1 MIILGC
7 DTSTKTA
14 HLFLGEYEEDQLS
27 WYETTSV
34 VWNNTHSEQLLDR
47 LLLMCSDHSIELS
60 ELDLLCA
67 SSGPG
72 SFTGL
77 RIALATMKGLALGL
91 NKPLVSVPTLDLF
104 QGIARFIGGACLA
117 VIYAKKQ
124 RFYTALFVDGIKIGE
139 SSDLSPDEI
148 ASLIAPH
155 PSITLLG
162 SDGTLLAKRLADPKV
177 AVFEAHRQ
185 NLGVELADR
194 ARKHYLETGADPL
207 DQGPTYIRKS
217 DAELALKE

>member
-14 HLFLGEYEEDQLS
+14 HLFLGEYEDDRLI

-77 RIALATMKGLALGL
+77 RIALATM
-91 NKPLVSVPTLDLF
+91 
-104 QGIARFIGGACLA
+104 
-117 VIYAKKQ
+117 
-124 RFYTALFVDGIKIGE
+124 
-139 SSDLSPDEI
+139 
-148 ASLIAPH
+148 
-155 PSITLLG
+155 
-162 SDGTLLAKRLADPKV
+162 
-177 AVFEAHRQ
+177 
-185 NLGVELADR
+185 
-194 ARKHYLETGADPL
+194 
-207 DQGPTYIRKS
+207 
-217 DAELALKE
+217 

>member
-14 HLFLGEYEEDQLS
+14 HLFLGEYKEERLVWHES
-27 WYETTSV
+27 TSV
-34 VWNNTHSEQLLDR
+34 VWNNTHSER
-47 LLLMCSDHSIELS
+47 LLNRLLRMCSDHSIELS

-104 QGIARFIGGACLA
+104 Q
-117 VIYAKKQ
+117 
-124 RFYTALFVDGIKIGE
+124 
-139 SSDLSPDEI
+139 
-148 ASLIAPH
+148 
-155 PSITLLG
+155 
-162 SDGTLLAKRLADPKV
+162 
-177 AVFEAHRQ
+177 
-185 NLGVELADR
+185 
-194 ARKHYLETGADPL
+194 
-207 DQGPTYIRKS
+207 
-217 DAELALKE
+217 

>member
-1 MIILGC
+1 MKILGC
-7 DTSTKTA
+7 DTSTSTA
-14 HLFLGEYEEDQLS
+14 HLFLGEYKEDRLI

-47 LLLMCSDHSIELS
+47 LLRMCDDHSIQLS

-77 RIALATMKGLALGL
+77 RIALSTMKGLSLGL
-91 NKPLVSVPTLDLF
+91 NKPLVSVPTLELF
-104 QGIARFIGGACLA
+104 QGIARHIGGACLA
-117 VIYAKKQ
+117 VIDAKKQ
-124 RFYTALFVDGIKIGE
+124 RFYTALFVDGIKIGRRG
-139 SSDLSPDEI
+139 DLALDEI
-148 ASLIAPH
+148 ASLIASY
-155 PSITLLG
+155 PSVTLLG
-162 SDGTLLAKRLADPKV
+162 SDGNLLAKRLKNPNV
-177 AVFEAHRQ
+177 TVLEASFQ

-194 ARKHYLETGADPL
+194 ARKHYLEKGADPL

-217 DAELALKE
+217 DAELALKG

>member
-104 QGIARFIGGACLA
+104 QDRPIHRRSMPCGHRCKKTALLHRA
-117 VIYAKKQ
+117 VRGWNPDRRKQ
-124 RFYTALFVDGIKIGE
+124 RSE
-139 SSDLSPDEI
+139 S
-148 ASLIAPH
+148 
-155 PSITLLG
+155 G
-162 SDGTLLAKRLADPKV
+162 
-177 AVFEAHRQ
+177 
-185 NLGVELADR
+185 
-194 ARKHYLETGADPL
+194 
-207 DQGPTYIRKS
+207 
-217 DAELALKE
+217 

>member
-1 MIILGC
+1 MILVRDDIG
-7 DTSTKTA
+7 
-14 HLFLGEYEEDQLS
+14 G
-27 WYETTSV
+27 V
-34 VWNNTHSEQLLDR
+34 EQYPQRATVESAAFDVL
-47 LLLMCSDHSIELS
+47 DHSIELS

-117 VIYAKKQ
+117 VIDAKKQ

-148 ASLIAPH
+148 ASLIAPT
-155 PSITLLG
+155 PPLPC
-162 SDGTLLAKRLADPKV
+162 LAATELSLRSGWQIRRSQCLRLTV
-177 AVFEAHRQ
+177 RISEW
-185 NLGVELADR
+185 
-194 ARKHYLETGADPL
+194 
-207 DQGPTYIRKS
+207 S
-217 DAELALKE
+217 